1 MIYKLFTEFITLKA
15 LLKELRII
23 QSGGAI
29 KGFLAK
35 TTVLFNGEDEKRRGK
50 KIRVGDKISLPDQ
63 DLIITIVEPNQ
74 EEKEQFAEEMAKKTR
89 LAALVK
95 QMNQTNKKTSS
106 KHKNRQSTTKQS
118 LRATKKTKGKSTAP
132 VRFPGI

>member
-1 MIYKLFTEFITLKA
+1 MIYKLFTEFITLQA
-15 LLKELRII
+15 LLKELGII

-29 KGFLAK
+29 KGFLAE

-63 DLIITIVEPNQ
+63 DLIITIVEPSQ
-74 EEKEQFAEEMAKKTR
+74 EENEEMAEKTR
-89 LAALVK
+89 VAALVK
-95 QMNQTNKKTSS
+95 QMNQANKKTSS
-106 KHKNRQSTTKQS
+106 KHNNRQSTTKKS
-118 LRATKKTKGKSTAP
+118 LRATKKTKGKPTAP